1 MSETTDRTDAGVL
14 DANRTL
20 AEIVTERPATVRV
33 LEAFGLDYCC
43 QGVRPLAAACVDAGL
58 SSDEV
63 LAALAAVRVEPTPA
77 WTAMS
82 PVELVYHLESVH
94 HAYLH
99 AELPRLDAL
108 AEKVAG
114 VHGRRHPELLEV
126 LADVKDLRDDLEPH
140 PMKEERVLFP
150 AIRQHVPGDRL
161 AAPISVMLSEHDT
174 TGALLGR
181 LQHSALGFALPDDAC
196 GSYRALYHGL
206 DELVRDTLLHVHK
219 ENNVLFPAV
228 LASSA

>member
-1 MSETTDRTDAGVL
+1 MTDTTDRTDARVL
-14 DANRTL
+14 DATRTL
-20 AEIVTERPATVRV
+20 AQIVTEAPSSVRV
-33 LEAFGLDYCC
+33 LQAFGLDYCC
-43 QGVRPLAAACVDAGL
+43 HGARPLATACADAGL

-63 LAALAAVRVEPTPA
+63 LAALATVHDDVTPDWA
-77 WTAMS
+77 SMS
-82 PVELVYHLESVH
+82 PAELVDHLESVH

-114 VHGRRHPELLEV
+114 VHGRHHPELLDV

-140 PMKEERVLFP
+140 LMKEERVLFP

-161 AAPISVMLSEHDT
+161 AAPISVMLAEHDT
-174 TGALLGR
+174 TGALLVR
-181 LQHSALGFALPDDAC
+181 LQRSARDFALPEDAC
-196 GSYRALYHGL
+196 GSYRALYDGL
-206 DELVRDTLLHVHK
+206 DELVRDTFLHVHK

-228 LASSA
+228 LASSS